1 MDEGSGGGFCKK
13 DCRRRNKGFLNVGA
27 CYCRPAVG
35 AENPCIT
42 RVNSARPR
50 LMRKSFLLPLLLTAA
65 AYLMLPMPGLSASL
79 QQKIG
84 ATQNK
89 IAGKKRQEG
98 VLTTQVTSYNLR
110 IRSLQGE
117 INGLQQR
124 QDRVQGELNTKQAE
138 LDSIRNRLQI
148 AQDRLTRL
156 RARLKTA
163 QRVLAARL
171 VALYKDDEPDM
182 VTVVLESNGFADLLD
197 RADFLSRISSQDKRI
212 ITTVRDLKAQVT
224 TQVHNLTGLERQ
236 AAAAANAIRVKRDEI
251 ASAKGTIVSRQSDLV
266 AARDKRAGALRQI
279 RSARHD
285 LEGQLN
291 KLQAKQVQALSAG
304 VPGAGPIRKGSGN
317 FIWPI
322 NGPVSSGFGMR
333 WGRLHAG
340 VDIVAGT
347 GTPIRAAAAGTVAFT
362 QPEAS
367 SGGYGNY
374 TCINHGGGIS
384 TCYAHQSRFGTS
396 AGAHVS
402 QGQVI
407 GYVGCTGHC
416 FGDHLHFEVRV
427 NGAPTDPLGWL

>member
-1 MDEGSGGGFCKK
+1 MRSRGGFCKK
-13 DCRRRNKGFLNVGA
+13 DCRRRNKGVLNDSS

-35 AENPCIT
+35 AKNPCIT
-42 RVNSARPR
+42 RVNRQRPR

-65 AYLMLPMPGLSASL
+65 AYLALPMPGLSSSI

-98 VLTTQVTSYNLR
+98 VLTTQVTGYNLR

-124 QDRVQGELNTKQAE
+124 QNTVQGELNTKQAE

-148 AQDRLTRL
+148 AKDRLTRL
-156 RARLKTA
+156 RARLVVA

-182 VTVVLESNGFADLLD
+182 VTVVLESSGFADLLD
-197 RADFLSRISSQDKRI
+197 RADFLSRISAQDKRI

-224 TQVHNLTGLERQ
+224 TQVHQLTGLERQ

-251 ASAKGTIVSRQSDLV
+251 AAAKGAIVSRQNDLV
-266 AARDKRAGALRQI
+266 SARNSRAGVLGRI
-279 RSARHD
+279 RSARHS
-285 LEGQLN
+285 LEGQLSD
-291 KLQAKQVQALSAG
+291 LQAKQVQAISGG
-304 VPGAGPIRKGSGN
+304 VAAGPIRKGSGN
-317 FIWPI
+317 FIWPV
-322 NGPVSSGFGMR
+322 NGPVVSGFGMR

-340 VDIVAGT
+340 VDIAVGA

-362 QPEAS
+362 QPDAS

-384 TCYAHQSRFGTS
+384 TCYAHQSRFGTT

-427 NGAPTDPLGWL
+427 NGAPTDPLPYL

>member
-1 MDEGSGGGFCKK
+1 
-13 DCRRRNKGFLNVGA
+13 
-27 CYCRPAVG
+27 
-35 AENPCIT
+35 
-42 RVNSARPR
+42 
-50 LMRKSFLLPLLLTAA
+50 MRKSFLLPLLLTAA
-65 AYLMLPMPGLSASL
+65 AYLALPMPGLSSSL

-156 RARLKTA
+156 RARLVVA
-163 QRVLAARL
+163 RRVLAARL
-171 VALYKDDEPDM
+171 VALYKDDAPDM

-197 RADFLSRISSQDKRI
+197 RADFLSRISSQDHRI

-224 TQVHNLTGLERQ
+224 TQVHQLTGLERQ
-236 AAAAANAIRVKRDEI
+236 AALAANSIRVKRDEI
-251 ASAKGTIVSRQSDLV
+251 AAAKGAIVSRQNDLV
-266 AARDKRAGALRQI
+266 GARDQRAGALRQI
-279 RSARHD
+279 RSARGA
-285 LEGQLN
+285 LEGDLHA
-291 KLQAKQVQALSAG
+291 LQAKQAQALAAQAG
-304 VPGAGPIRKGSGN
+304 VPIGAAGPIRKGSGN
-317 FIWPI
+317 FIWPV
-322 NGPVSSGFGMR
+322 NGPISSGFGMR

-347 GTPIRAAAAGTVAFT
+347 GTPIRAAASGVVAFT

-374 TCINHGGGIS
+374 TCVNHGGGIS
-384 TCYAHQSRFGTS
+384 TCYAHQVRFGTT

-407 GYVGCTGHC
+407 GYVGNTGHS
-416 FGDHLHFEVRV
+416 FGSHLHFEVRI
-427 NGAPTDPLGWL
+427 NGAPVDPMGYL

>member
-1 MDEGSGGGFCKK
+1 
-13 DCRRRNKGFLNVGA
+13 
-27 CYCRPAVG
+27 
-35 AENPCIT
+35 
-42 RVNSARPR
+42 
-50 LMRKSFLLPLLLTAA
+50 MRKSFLLPLLLTAA
-65 AYLMLPMPGLSASL
+65 AYLALPMPGLSSSI

-84 ATQNK
+84 STQK
-89 IAGKKRQEG
+89 QIDGKKRQEG
-98 VLTTQVTSYNLR
+98 VLTTAVTGYNLR

-124 QDRVQGELNTKQAE
+124 QDRVQSELNTKQAE

-148 AQDRLTRL
+148 AQDHLTRL

-182 VTVVLESNGFADLLD
+182 VTVVLDSSGFADLLD
-197 RADFLSRISSQDKRI
+197 RADFLSRISSQDHRI

-224 TQVHNLTGLERQ
+224 TQVHDLTGLERQ
-236 AAAAANAIRVKRDEI
+236 GAAAANAIRVKRDEI

-266 AARDKRAGALRQI
+266 AARDKRAGALSQI
-279 RSARHD
+279 RSARHT
-285 LEGQLN
+285 LEGQLHN
-291 KLQAKQVQALSAG
+291 LQAKQIQAISGG
-304 VPGAGPIRKGSGN
+304 VAAGPIRKGSGN
-317 FIWPI
+317 FIWPV
-322 NGPVSSGFGMR
+322 NGPVVSGFGMR

-340 VDIVAGT
+340 VDIAVGA

-374 TCINHGGGIS
+374 TCVNHGGGIS
-384 TCYAHQSRFGTS
+384 TCYAHQSRFGTTS
-396 AGAHVS
+396 GAHVS

-407 GYVGCTGHC
+407 GYVGNTGHS
-416 FGDHLHFEVRV
+416 FGSHLHFEVRI
-427 NGAPTDPLGWL
+427 NGAPVDPMGYL

>member
-1 MDEGSGGGFCKK
+1 
-13 DCRRRNKGFLNVGA
+13 
-27 CYCRPAVG
+27 
-35 AENPCIT
+35 
-42 RVNSARPR
+42 
-50 LMRKSFLLPLLLTAA
+50 MRKSFLLPLLLTAA
-65 AYLMLPMPGLSASL
+65 AYLALPMPGLSSSL
-79 QQKIG
+79 QSKIG

-98 VLTTQVTSYNLR
+98 VLTTQVTGFNLR

-124 QDRVQGELNTKQAE
+124 QDTVQSQLNTKQAE

-224 TQVHNLTGLERQ
+224 TQVHQLTGLERQ
-236 AAAAANAIRVKRDEI
+236 AAAAANAIRVRRDEI
-251 ASAKGTIVSRQSDLV
+251 AAAKGAIVSRQNDLV
-266 AARDKRAGALRQI
+266 SARNARAGVLSRI

-285 LEGQLN
+285 LEGQLHD
-291 KLQAKQVQALSAG
+291 LQAKQVQALSVG

-317 FIWPI
+317 FIWPV
-322 NGPVSSGFGMR
+322 NGPVVSGFGMR

-340 VDIVAGT
+340 VDIAVGT

-362 QPEAS
+362 QPDAS

-384 TCYAHQSRFGTS
+384 TCYAHQSRFLTS

-407 GYVGCTGHC
+407 GLVGCTGHC
-416 FGDHLHFEVRV
+416 FGPHLHFEVRV